1 MQGSA
6 YFMRAIEIATLH
18 AKSIFQRI
26 IFSPLKSM
34 HERIEF
40 LFSLKPPY
48 VNEMKW
54 SHP

>member
-18 AKSIFQRI
+18 AKSIFRI
-26 IFSPLKSM
+26 IFSPIKSM
-34 HERIEF
+34 HDRIEF

-48 VNEMKW
+48 VNEMK
-54 SHP
+54 